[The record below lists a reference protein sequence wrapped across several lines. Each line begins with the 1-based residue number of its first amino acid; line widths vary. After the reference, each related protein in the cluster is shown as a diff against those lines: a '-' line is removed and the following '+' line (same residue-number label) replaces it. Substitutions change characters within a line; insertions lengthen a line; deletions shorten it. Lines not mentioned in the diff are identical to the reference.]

1 MCANGQG
8 NQVFIISKQ
17 ALNDVKHL
25 LFNTP
30 DDKSTNVLRFE
41 CSLLNQNTRGPH

>member
-1 MCANGQG
+1 
-8 NQVFIISKQ
+8 VFIISKQ

-30 DDKSTNVLRFE
+30 DDKSELV
-41 CSLLNQNTRGPH
+41 C